1 MRRNLR
7 VNDMPSWGKLI
18 IFACGIM
25 LTGAIFSMTVT
36 AGGPPL
42 KDNACGACHKD
53 YSTIMPKA
61 HPDVGKGAAC
71 ISCHASDPA
80 KTEATKFSAEVHKIH
95 NNGKAKLECSACHA
109 L

>member
-1 MRRNLR
+1 MQI
-7 VNDMPSWGKLI
+7 WEKLTI
-18 IFACGIM
+18 YAWGIM
-25 LTGAIFSMTVT
+25 LTGAILSISVT

-53 YSTIMPKA
+53 YDIIRPKA

-80 KTEATKFSAEVHKIH
+80 KTEATKFSTEVHKVH
-95 NNGKAKLECSACHA
+95 KGGKTTLECSACHA

>member
-1 MRRNLR
+1 MQNVRKRIIMICG
-7 VNDMPSWGKLI
+7 VMSMCV
-18 IFACGIM
+18 IFAVV
-25 LTGAIFSMTVT
+25 AW

-53 YSTIMPKA
+53 YATLMPPK

-71 ISCHASDPA
+71 LSCHAPDPA
-80 KTEATKFSAEVHKIH
+80 KNEPTKFSANVHSVH
-95 NNGKAKLECSACHA
+95 QGGKTKLECQACHA